1 MRPLTSC
8 SPEIKESLIQPEKA
22 YQVRATACSHKATR
36 EEIYQKLKTITDP
49 LKLSWDKLEKAR
61 KIGIKV
67 NMQMRTDNIRRI
79 GGRRQELVDEDV
91 LYGVLKLLQKRTTAD
106 IFVLDTS
113 MAPAGERPGSDF
125 NMRAVFET
133 FNIPYVEAGDPPF
146 AQYKVPAGGIMFSEY
161 QLSASLGEAD
171 AFVSLAKMKSHG
183 FMGITLCLKNLFGL
197 PPIPPHGRLRTYF
210 HHPIRLSHVLP
221 DLGQI
226 VNPCL
231 NIIDALT
238 GQSKAEW
245 GGEGRICN
253 ALIAGNQVVAT
264 DACGTHL
271 MGTDPALDWPNPP
284 YRRDRS
290 PIAVAAEHGFGTVDL
305 NDIDHDL
312 GGLEPPLAE
321 FNSREISNEEG
332 IVILRRTACEQAL
345 YYRDNQNT
353 FEKKYAGDY
362 IFLQDGDVIWN
373 GPHPENAGPIDKI
386 NPDKKNH
393 AAWLKLVDP
402 DEREGEHF
410 SVYERLLAS

>member
-210 HHPIRLSHVLP
+210 HHPIRLDHS
-221 DLGQI
+221 I
-226 VNPCL
+226 
-231 NIIDALT
+231 LT
-238 GQSKAEW
+238 
-245 GGEGRICN
+245 
-253 ALIAGNQVVAT
+253 LY
-264 DACGTHL
+264 H
-271 MGTDPALDWPNPP
+271 
-284 YRRDRS
+284 
-290 PIAVAAEHGFGTVDL
+290 H
-305 NDIDHDL
+305 
-312 GGLEPPLAE
+312 
-321 FNSREISNEEG
+321 EIM
-332 IVILRRTACEQAL
+332 I
-345 YYRDNQNT
+345 
-353 FEKKYAGDY
+353 
-362 IFLQDGDVIWN
+362 
-373 GPHPENAGPIDKI
+373 
-386 NPDKKNH
+386 
-393 AAWLKLVDP
+393 
-402 DEREGEHF
+402 
-410 SVYERLLAS
+410 